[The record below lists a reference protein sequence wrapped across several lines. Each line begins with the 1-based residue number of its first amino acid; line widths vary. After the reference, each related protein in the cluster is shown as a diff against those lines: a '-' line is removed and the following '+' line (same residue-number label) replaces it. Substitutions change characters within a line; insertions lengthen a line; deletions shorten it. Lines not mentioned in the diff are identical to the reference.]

1 MIARA
6 TKLRAETLQD
16 RFVELLPQIHTQA
29 RVAFRSEAPERREEL
44 IAEVMANCWV
54 AFVRLVERG
63 LIDMAYPTPLA
74 QYAIRQVRT
83 GRRVGA
89 KLNVCDVLSRYAQRV
104 KQFKVERLDRRGE
117 QGGWREILVEDSHAG
132 PAETAAA
139 RIDIGDWF
147 ASLPKRSRRIAKAL
161 GNGERTKEVA
171 KRFGVSAGRVSQV
184 RTELK
189 AAWESFVGED
199 QESLAAAMA

>member
-1 MIARA
+1 MIARMYDFG
-6 TKLRAETLQD
+6 THQD
-16 RFVELLPQIHTQA
+16 RFLEMLPSIQQQA
-29 RVAFRSEAPERREEL
+29 RAAFRSEMPERQEEL
-44 IAEVMANCWV
+44 IAEVIANAFV
-54 AFVRLVERG
+54 AFARLVERG
-63 LIDMAYPTPLA
+63 LIDMAYPTPLT

-89 KLNVCDVLSRYAQRV
+89 KLNVLDVSSQYAQLA
-104 KQFKVERLDRRGE
+104 KGFTVERLDRRDE
-117 QGGWREILVEDSHAG
+117 QGQWREILVEDRHAG

-189 AAWESFVGED
+189 AAWELFVAED
-199 QESLAAAMA
+199 RDALVATMA